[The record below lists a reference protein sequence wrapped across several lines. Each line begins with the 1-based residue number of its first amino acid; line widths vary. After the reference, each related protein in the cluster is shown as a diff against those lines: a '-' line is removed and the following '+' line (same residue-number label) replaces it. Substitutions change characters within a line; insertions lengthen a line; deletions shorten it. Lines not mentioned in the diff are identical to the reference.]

1 MRFILYFL
9 LLVASPVL
17 ADQDADFLAAH
28 DAFLAGDTVKLGR
41 YAQRLKKTPLEV
53 YVSYY
58 QLSLGLGNAD
68 SKPVLSSVEGA
79 VKNFLSRPEEMCI
92 RDSITNHQ

>member
-9 LLVASPVL
+9 LLVAPPVL

-28 DAFLAGDTVKLGR
+28 DAFLAGDTVKLER

-58 QLSLGLGNAD
+58 QLQ
-68 SKPVLSSVEGA
+68 PGA
-79 VKNFLSRPEEMCI
+79 
-92 RDSITNHQ
+92 

>member
-9 LLVASPVL
+9 LLVSPPVL

-28 DAFLAGDTVKLGR
+28 DAFLAGNSVKLGK
-41 YAQRLKKTPLEV
+41 YAQRLKTSPLEV

-58 QLSLGLGNAD
+58 QLHLDLENAGTRPLSD
-68 SKPVLSSVEGA
+68 S
-79 VKNFLSRPEEMCI
+79 
-92 RDSITNHQ
+92 